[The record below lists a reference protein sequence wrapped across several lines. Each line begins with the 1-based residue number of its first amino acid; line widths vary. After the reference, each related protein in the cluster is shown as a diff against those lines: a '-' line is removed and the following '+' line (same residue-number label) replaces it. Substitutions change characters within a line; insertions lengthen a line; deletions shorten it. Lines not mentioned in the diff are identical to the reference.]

1 MIVGVFA
8 PLVAGEE
15 LHIRIFKE
23 KSEPHLD
30 LLSIPLLSRGK
41 KLKTFN
47 RCGIIGCEY
56 KTCIII
62 HFRHFTRI
70 CLP

>member
-1 MIVGVFA
+1 MIVGAFA

-30 LLSIPLLSRGK
+30 LLSIPLPRGK
-41 KLKTFN
+41 NLKTFY
-47 RCGIIGCEY
+47 RWCGIIGCEY
-56 KTCIII
+56 KPILSEI
-62 HFRHFTRI
+62 
-70 CLP
+70 LYNYPL